1 MRALVV
7 MPATIEALELC
18 DSLSAQGFEVSHAPS
33 GLYALTLFERER
45 PELVVSG
52 DDIADMTGREL
63 LEILNE
69 DNGSGI
75 AFILMTAQA
84 ATDLPAN
91 AIVVPPD
98 AQISELLAR
107 AGITEV
113 NAFDD
118 TIDPSSTL
126 EIDDP
131 GADGLE
137 YALEAAAPP
146 SAQPAP
152 PAAQPAPAAAS
163 SAGLTSGEF
172 KFENQGF
179 IHLVRWLSGV
189 TEYSRV
195 EINCGSS
202 LGKLYF
208 VRGTL
213 THAEFG
219 RQLGDDAIR
228 SLFLAASDHKGG
240 AFSLEAMDAA
250 IAASL
255 PNSISKPITQIV
267 LTWSA

>member
-1 MRALVV
+1 

-84 ATDLPAN
+84 APDLPAN

-131 GADGLE
+131 GANGLE
-137 YALEAAAPP
+137 YALEAVAPP

-152 PAAQPAPAAAS
+152 PAASPAAE
-163 SAGLTSGEF
+163 LTSGEF

-179 IHLVRWLSGV
+179 IHLVRWLSAV

-202 LGKLYF
+202 LGNLYF

-240 AFSLEAMDAA
+240 AFSLEALDAA
-250 IAASL
+250 TAASL